1 MQAMNLAKGYAAII
15 GMLLV
20 LVGLLGFVNN
30 PLAADPSANPLFVTG
45 TVHNLVHLLTG
56 AIALYIAFGL
66 VGDQQAVGVI
76 GLGVFYIVVLL
87 LTFISPNLFGVLGNS
102 PTYEVNTADN
112 VLNAALGIVSIVV
125 GWLARGSAAAPPAR

>member
-1 MQAMNLAKGYAAII
+1 MQSMNLAKGYAAVI
-15 GMLLV
+15 GVALV

-30 PLAADPSANPLFVTG
+30 PLVADPSANPLFMTG
-45 TVHNLVHLLTG
+45 PVHNLVHLLTG

-76 GLGVFYIVVLL
+76 GLGVFYVIVLL

-102 PTYEVNTADN
+102 PTYDVNAADN
-112 VLNAALGIVSIVV
+112 VLHAALGIVSIVI
-125 GWLARGSAAAPPAR
+125 GWLARGSRAALPTR